1 MYLGDRM
8 LDYRVQDPELK
19 PWHCPSQKKQNR
31 KEENGHEEIKKEGG
45 NH

>member
-8 LDYRVQDPELK
+8 LDYRVQDHVLK
-19 PWHCPSQKKQNR
+19 PWLCLSQKKQNR